1 MINICARRAKTE
13 LISVSTQRKKYLI
26 AKVVFL
32 RFCGYLFPTLIFG
45 TNQTLNANHAKITY
59 LCNRFGL
66 FGAAFLWNTAKPLFF
81 LNSLQC
87 FSV

>member
-32 RFCGYLFPTLIFG
+32 RFCGLLFPTLTFW
-45 TNQTLNANHAKITY
+45 Y
-59 LCNRFGL
+59 
-66 FGAAFLWNTAKPLFF
+66 
-81 LNSLQC
+81 
-87 FSV
+87 